1 MTAKRSPARPVFI
14 GSTTLSTAAV
24 ATAASMALP
33 PFIRIW
39 RPACAASGWLVANMP
54 CWAITSARPWAAQPS
69 ALSPLMASQ
78 AGGLGS
84 ALQTDSSGIVWATAA
99 AGHRA
104 KANAAAHDSVL
115 TEIVMESSFRL
126 DSAVAHCPCLLRA
139 FGGSRPS
146 TPLSEAASSCRG
158 RERLRGLLCHLEEGT
173 PSYGRGFERQ
183 DRELFHGPTSARDC
197 RRASIRLRRRRR
209 SLGQRPVFLRQVVP
223 HAARDEPVLIFTR
236 EFAAIS
242 RGFRMGRAVG

>member
-24 ATAASMALP
+24 ATAASIALP

-39 RPACAASGWLVANMP
+39 RPACAASGWLVATMP

-69 ALSPLMASQ
+69 ALSPLTASQ

-84 ALQTDSSGIVWATAA
+84 ALQTDSSGIVWAMAA

-115 TEIVMESSFRL
+115 TEIVTESSFRL
-126 DSAVAHCPCLLRA
+126 DSAFAHCPCLLGA
-139 FGGSRPS
+139 FMGSRPS
-146 TPLSEAASSCRG
+146 YHLGLILERAATDAIGALITLNDKTWPRS
-158 RERLRGLLCHLEEGT
+158 RLVV
-173 PSYGRGFERQ
+173 
-183 DRELFHGPTSARDC
+183 
-197 RRASIRLRRRRR
+197 SIR
-209 SLGQRPVFLRQVVP
+209 
-223 HAARDEPVLIFTR
+223 
-236 EFAAIS
+236 
-242 RGFRMGRAVG
+242 

>member
-39 RPACAASGWLVANMP
+39 RPACAASGWLVATMP

-69 ALSPLMASQ
+69 ALSPLTASQ

-99 AGHRA
+99 GHRA
-104 KANAAAHDSVL
+104 KANAAGHDGK
-115 TEIVMESSFRL
+115 
-126 DSAVAHCPCLLRA
+126 A
-139 FGGSRPS
+139 
-146 TPLSEAASSCRG
+146 SEALQSRKAEKQIG
-158 RERLRGLLCHLEEGT
+158 RAGNEGRRPERLRVT
-173 PSYGRGFERQ
+173 
-183 DRELFHGPTSARDC
+183 
-197 RRASIRLRRRRR
+197 IRTDD
-209 SLGQRPVFLRQVVP
+209 S
-223 HAARDEPVLIFTR
+223 
-236 EFAAIS
+236 
-242 RGFRMGRAVG
+242 